1 MSTQFILLFV
11 LQPLQIIVI
20 ILLWRIFPKVKSFG
34 NNFNNFFWNGF
45 ITVLNGSTQTSLI
58 CALITIVFFNKNE
71 GTSSATLVG
80 PVVSLISS
88 YVVII
93 TLAIVPIVLVVAYK
107 WKGPKP
113 NNDSMIAGFE
123 LDRLGLDVCIMFY
136 LIDYIS

>member
-20 ILLWRIFPKVKSFG
+20 ILLRRIFPKVKSFG

-71 GTSSATLVG
+71 GTDSATLLG

-88 YVVII
+88 YVVVI